1 MGLCFLCHAHIVP
14 RRIRLSPVYRLPT
27 PSAFRPYRK
36 SISIDTPPNST
47 CCSNSN
53 KTSRLYP
60 DLFQSTPKIDRA
72 NSNSST
78 NSTTNTA
85 VVSDNNNNNN
95 RPQDE
100 CCPAAMF
107 ATNTNTP
114 DARDDGPPAP
124 TTSAAERYAR
134 LVWLGWACAFARKL
148 RHTDFLSNFA
158 I

>member
-27 PSAFRPYRK
+27 PSAFRPYRE

-85 VVSDNNNNNN
+85 VVSDNNNNN

-124 TTSAAERYAR
+124 PTSAAERYAR